1 MKTVVYERELPC
13 FLSWPRRNPIPPH
26 PNFHTD
32 DDAARAA
39 GFPGVIMSSSQ
50 LAAHIHQAIVE
61 IAGVSGYFAGMKMA
75 YKMVR
80 PVPVPGIARVVV
92 ESNEE
97 SYELSV
103 RIEDG
108 LGNVCMVGTARP
120 PQKEKRDA

>member
-1 MKTVVYERELPC
+1 MATVIYERELPC
-13 FLSWPRRNPIPPH
+13 FLAWPRRNPIPAH

-50 LAAHIHQAIVE
+50 LVAHIHQALVE
-61 IAGVSGYFAGMKMA
+61 IAGVSGYFGGMKVA

-92 ESNEE
+92 EKSEE
-97 SYELSV
+97 SDELAV

-108 LGNVCMVGTARP
+108 LGNVCIVGTAQP
-120 PQKEKRDA
+120 PQKDRQDA

>member
-1 MKTVVYERELPC
+1 MTNVIYERELPC
-13 FLSWPRRNPIPPH
+13 FLAWPRRNPIPPH

-50 LAAHIHQAIVE
+50 LAAHIHQALVD
-61 IAGVSGYFAGMKMA
+61 IAGVSEYFAGMKVT

-92 ESNEE
+92 ETSED
-97 SYELSV
+97 SDELAV

-108 LGNVCMVGTARP
+108 VGNVCIVGTARP
-120 PQKEKRDA
+120 PRRGRQDA